1 MHAAITPRG
10 FAQPSNPPGRV
21 HTAGDRATYREMCRH
36 VSPRFRLHPHLLS
49 PRPPAAAAVE
59 AAAAVAVRLKIPHP
73 LRTARVPTIVL
84 PSRGFSCC
92 CTFSLRRDTTLPAC
106 SYTFTIGTFRRWW
119 YSSLPFSTFGGWRLF
134 PTGLSLCPSIELWSS
149 SHPAPREQGPAPISS
164 PMKLH
169 WSLLFAS
176 SRVFV
181 SPVQPALLPGNPRA
195 DGFDVLIIGLPQGRD
210 KEE

>member
-1 MHAAITPRG
+1 M
-10 FAQPSNPPGRV
+10 SLDLLPPGRNHIVIGTAADSPRLPHARFLPLLIFQQQNTRGYYAARLCPTEQTPGKV
-21 HTAGDRATYREMCRH
+21 HTAAGHATYREMCRH

-134 PTGLSLCPSIELWSS
+134 PTGLSLL
-149 SHPAPREQGPAPISS
+149 
-164 PMKLH
+164 
-169 WSLLFAS
+169 SL
-176 SRVFV
+176 
-181 SPVQPALLPGNPRA
+181 
-195 DGFDVLIIGLPQGRD
+195 IHI
-210 KEE
+210 